1 MILVQAY
8 DPCAKAYTDPGA
20 VYNDPCAKTY
30 KDPCAK
36 AYNDPYAKA
45 YNDPC
50 ASLRQPLLKPMMT
63 LVQANYDPCASLH

>member
-30 KDPCAK
+30 NDPCAK
-36 AYNDPYAKA
+36 AYNDPCAKA
-45 YNDPC
+45 K
-50 ASLRQPLLKPMMT
+50 PLMTLGQKPTMT
-63 LVQANYDPCASLH
+63 LVYPYIILSSVSPGFNA